1 MHVGDYRVGARSI
14 APDLGNDGT
23 DVMTNIGNGP
33 CPSAR
38 EAVIL
43 QVHLIQGY
51 ISVSFLAKIA
61 DLA

>member
-1 MHVGDYRVGARSI
+1 MGARSI